1 MRQLLLR
8 QTIPY
13 LHRCALAGVVALF
26 SCSAHFTAG
35 AQNEQRDAGRARFIE
50 QVRSVIEGE
59 VKFAPRGA
67 SMEAVRE
74 TVGDLSGFIEHRSS
88 ARLSDQ
94 SQRRLTSLEHLV
106 ISGNAQPLSIEDVT
120 RAVLSSMKEI
130 TSGLSD
136 ADILN
141 LSEAYREKGNS
152 RDAIILRSSGEGR
165 MKTKEFISRLRSIR
179 GSVQGDK
186 EILNVVRMAVRAQV
200 EDRAQYL
207 SEAMPETFGSIV
219 KVGMTPAQ
227 ALLIIYSVASDD
239 LMNFTAPELKGE
251 VDSRRQP
258 LTGSD
263 IPGATASEKAY
274 GVGGSFYS
282 TPLDVIFNDK
292 VINKLL
298 SHLMGETPIAR

>member
-1 MRQLLLR
+1 MRQKLLR

-13 LHRCALAGVVALF
+13 LHRWALAGVVALL
-26 SCSAHFTAG
+26 SGGAHFTAL
-35 AQNEQRDAGRARFIE
+35 AQNEQRDAGRARFVE

-67 SMEAVRE
+67 SMEAARA
-74 TVGDLSGFIEHRSS
+74 TVGDLAGFIERRSS

-94 SQRRLTSLEHLV
+94 SRRRLASMEHLV

-136 ADILN
+136 ADIFN

-179 GSVQGDK
+179 SSVQRDK
-186 EILNVVRMAVRAQV
+186 ELLNAVRTAVRDQV
-200 EDRAQYL
+200 RDRAQYL
-207 SEAMPETFGSIV
+207 GEAMPGTFGGIM
-219 KVGMTPAQ
+219 KAGMTPAQ
-227 ALLIIYSVASDD
+227 AFLIIYSVASDD
-239 LMNFTAPELKGE
+239 LMNFTVPELKAD
-251 VDSRRQP
+251 VDSRQTP
-258 LTGSD
+258 AGSD
-263 IPGATASEKAY
+263 TTGATGAEKAY
-274 GVGGSFYS
+274 GVGGSFYP
-282 TPLDVIFNDK
+282 TPFDVIFNDA

-298 SHLMGETPIAR
+298 GHLMSETPVAR